1 MGDDS
6 GTLLVQEI
14 KKINLNIEKLV
25 RPMNQ
30 LSRDMEIL
38 VLHSKL
44 QVLRQQPDKEK
55 KLVTQESSTPAVNE
69 KTQDKDLVNIVEEIS
84 LANYGDFDFV
94 WQGGSF
100 AFAMF
105 TLHVL
110 PGRKGSLEPK
120 TQVPNIPL
128 IFTLILIF
136 LGSDQLHC

>member
-1 MGDDS
+1 MGEDS

-44 QVLRQQPDKEK
+44 QVLRQQPDKEEK
-55 KLVTQESSTPAVNE
+55 PITQESSTPAVNE

-128 IFTLILIF
+128 IFTLET
-136 LGSDQLHC
+136 

>member
-1 MGDDS
+1 
-6 GTLLVQEI
+6 
-14 KKINLNIEKLV
+14 
-25 RPMNQ
+25 MNQ

-44 QVLRQQPDKEK
+44 QVLRQQPDKEE
-55 KLVTQESSTPAVNE
+55 KLATQESSTPAVNE

-120 TQVPNIPL
+120 TQVSNIPL
-128 IFTLILIF
+128 IFTLILIV